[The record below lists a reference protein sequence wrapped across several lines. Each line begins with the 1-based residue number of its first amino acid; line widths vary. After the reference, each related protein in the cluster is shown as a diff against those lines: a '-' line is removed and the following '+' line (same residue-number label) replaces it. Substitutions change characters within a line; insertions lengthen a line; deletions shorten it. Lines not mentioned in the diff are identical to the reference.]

1 MEGLANV
8 DKTSVPPVYQQLEGQ
23 LSGLLEAKVAIKV
36 NAKGKGSISI
46 PFASTAH
53 LNKILEYF
61 KK

>member
-1 MEGLANV
+1 M
-8 DKTSVPPVYQQLEGQ
+8 EGQ

-53 LNKILEYF
+53 LNKILEFF